1 MNRRTFHATG
11 AVIVVVSLLASMGC
25 STTSGQSA
33 DPAARRQTIDAGVD
47 QALSQLQREIPTSQG
62 LIASAKGVLV
72 FPSVLT
78 GGFIVGASHGQ
89 GALRKAGKTAGYFST
104 TALSVGLLAGAQS
117 KAVFILF
124 MTEDALARFEASQ
137 GWTAGVDGSVALI
150 TVGAAAQVTT
160 QTGQQPIV
168 GFVLTNAGLMANL
181 SLDGTRI
188 ARLNL

>member
-11 AVIVVVSLLASMGC
+11 AVIMVVSLLASMGC
-25 STTSGQSA
+25 TTTSGQSA

-168 GFVLTNAGLMANL
+168 GFILTNAGLMANL

-188 ARLNL
+188 ARLSL

>member
-1 MNRRTFHATG
+1 MTRRMLHATG

-25 STTSGQSA
+25 TTTSGQSA

-62 LIASAKGVLV
+62 LISSAKGVLV

-168 GFVLTNAGLMANL
+168 GFILTNAGLMANL

-188 ARLNL
+188 ARLSL

>member
-1 MNRRTFHATG
+1 MNRRMLHATG
-11 AVIVVVSLLASMGC
+11 AVIMVVSLLASMGC
-25 STTSGQSA
+25 TTTSGQSA

>member
-11 AVIVVVSLLASMGC
+11 AVIMVVSLLASMGC

-62 LIASAKGVLV
+62 LISSAKGVLV

-168 GFVLTNAGLMANL
+168 GFILTNAGLMANL

>member
-11 AVIVVVSLLASMGC
+11 AVIMVVSLLASMGC

-62 LIASAKGVLV
+62 LISSAKGVLV

>member
-1 MNRRTFHATG
+1 MNRRMLHATG

-168 GFVLTNAGLMANL
+168 GYVLTNAGLMANL

-188 ARLNL
+188 ARLSL

>member
-1 MNRRTFHATG
+1 MNRRMLHATG
-11 AVIVVVSLLASMGC
+11 AVIMVVSLLASMGC
-25 STTSGQSA
+25 TTTSGQSA

-168 GFVLTNAGLMANL
+168 GYILTNAGLMANL

-188 ARLNL
+188 ARLSL

>member
-124 MTEDALARFEASQ
+124 LTEDALARFEASQ

-168 GFVLTNAGLMANL
+168 GFILTNAGLMANL

>member
-11 AVIVVVSLLASMGC
+11 AVIMVVSLLASMGC

-168 GFVLTNAGLMANL
+168 GFILTNAGLMANL

-188 ARLNL
+188 ARLSL

>member
-1 MNRRTFHATG
+1 M
-11 AVIVVVSLLASMGC
+11 ILVVSLLASMGC
-25 STTSGQSA
+25 TTTSGQSA

-168 GFVLTNAGLMANL
+168 GFILTNAGLMANL

-188 ARLNL
+188 ARLSL

>member
-1 MNRRTFHATG
+1 MNRRMLHATG
-11 AVIVVVSLLASMGC
+11 AVIMVVSLLASMGC

-62 LIASAKGVLV
+62 LISSAKGVLV

-168 GFVLTNAGLMANL
+168 GFILTNAGLMANL

-188 ARLNL
+188 VRLNL

>member
-11 AVIVVVSLLASMGC
+11 AVILVVSLLASMGC
-25 STTSGQSA
+25 TTTSGQSA

-78 GGFIVGASHGQ
+78 GGFIVGAAHGQ

-104 TALSVGLLAGAQS
+104 TAISVGLLAGAQS

-168 GFVLTNAGLMANL
+168 GYVLTNAGLMANL

-188 ARLNL
+188 VRLSL

>member
-1 MNRRTFHATG
+1 M
-11 AVIVVVSLLASMGC
+11 VVSLLASMGC

-62 LIASAKGVLV
+62 LISSAKGVLV

-168 GFVLTNAGLMANL
+168 GFILTNAGLMANL

>member
-11 AVIVVVSLLASMGC
+11 AVIMVVSLLASMGC
-25 STTSGQSA
+25 TTTSGQSA

-62 LIASAKGVLV
+62 LVSSAKGVLV

-168 GFVLTNAGLMANL
+168 GFILTNAGLMANL

-188 ARLNL
+188 ARLSL

>member
-62 LIASAKGVLV
+62 LISSAKGVLV

-89 GALRKAGKTAGYFST
+89 GALRKGGTTAGYFST

-168 GFVLTNAGLMANL
+168 GFILTNAGLMANL

>member
-11 AVIVVVSLLASMGC
+11 AVIMVVSLLASMGC
-25 STTSGQSA
+25 STPSGQSA

-62 LIASAKGVLV
+62 LISSAKGVLV

-168 GFVLTNAGLMANL
+168 GFILTNAGLMANL

-188 ARLNL
+188 ARLSL

>member
-1 MNRRTFHATG
+1 M
-11 AVIVVVSLLASMGC
+11 VLSLLASMGC

-62 LIASAKGVLV
+62 LISSAKGVLV

-78 GGFIVGASHGQ
+78 GGFIVGAAHGQ
-89 GALRKAGKTAGYFST
+89 GALRKGGTTAGYFST

-168 GFVLTNAGLMANL
+168 GFILTNAGLMANL

>member
-1 MNRRTFHATG
+1 MNRRMLHATG

-62 LIASAKGVLV
+62 LISSAKGVLV

-168 GFVLTNAGLMANL
+168 GFILTNAGLMANL